1 MFTCVSVDRYDA
13 VLHVNR
19 FAGALLFLELAV
31 HCFSL
36 NQLKKVGVVYE
47 LPN

>member
-1 MFTCVSVDRYDA
+1 
-13 VLHVNR
+13 
-19 FAGALLFLELAV
+19 LLFLELAV